1 MSKKDYIALAEA
13 LIEARNRTR
22 LQDIQGA
29 DDRQCAYWVAE
40 HVLVNVADA
49 IANVLARDNSAF
61 DRERFLAAAL
71 RGEWTRAEGHNNRA
85 RKGA

>member
-13 LIEARNRTR
+13 IQSSRAKMNRVFPSAEDTIHGI
-22 LQDIQGA
+22 LSQVTQDIA
-29 DDRQCAYWVAE
+29 D
-40 HVLVNVADA
+40 
-49 IANVLARDNSAF
+49 VLARDNSAF

-71 RGEWTRAEGHNNRA
+71 RGEWTRAAGHNNRA